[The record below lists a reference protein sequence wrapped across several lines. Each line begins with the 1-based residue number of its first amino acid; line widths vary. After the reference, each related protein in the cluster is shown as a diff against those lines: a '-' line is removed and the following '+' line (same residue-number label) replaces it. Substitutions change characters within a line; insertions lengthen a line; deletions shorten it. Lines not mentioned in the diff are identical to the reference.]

1 MLDLINELKEELKGD
16 QDKLTALLDIE
27 NEIREKKYG
36 LVWEEHEEAV
46 DKELETK
53 IPVFKEDKDREIK
66 LGDEKVN
73 FILEGDNLH
82 SLYLLEKTHR
92 GKIDVIYIDPPYN
105 TGKNDFKY
113 GDKMIDED
121 DGYRHSKWLSFMSK
135 RLEIARELLTDE
147 GVIFISIDD
156 REYANLKLLCDS
168 IFGEKN
174 FINNIVIQ
182 TSSGANGP
190 KSAHVNKTIVKTKE
204 YLLVYAKD
212 KKNINYFKPLY
223 TKKKEMF
230 DPHFRTYIHLDTL
243 KAEPLMGVL
252 KRDQVIIDSMKGLE
266 LSYKNLNLVF
276 NSNYKLYKYFLN
288 KYRYNVFS
296 DSPYN
301 KKIKDNVLCKLNEGA
316 IVLYEDDLI
325 YKTRGGKG
333 NIRKYIPLDKSI
345 KKTDD
350 YIVNIVD
357 AMVLGDV
364 WDFTEDM
371 SNLGKEGG
379 VEFTNGKKPLR
390 LLRNIMKL
398 CGDKNLIILDF
409 FAGSGT
415 TGQAVL
421 ELNKE
426 DGGNRTFILCTNN
439 EVGEKKEKE
448 FKKKYGNKE
457 DYPEEWLE
465 WEEKY
470 GIARSITYERM
481 RKVIEGYTTPKGKE
495 IEGISANLKY
505 YKTDYIEKENPEDDD
520 YEIEEEILKYVIELI
535 QLEYGI
541 DISNKEI
548 GLILSDMY
556 GNLDEEYNVTK
567 ITKKRLDE
575 IKVLYVAEGL
585 LLPDNLE
592 DKLKERGIEIKWVP
606 RYYNFN

>member
-113 GDKMIDED
+113 GDKMIGED

-156 REYANLKLLCDS
+156 NEQANLKLLCDE

-174 FINNIVIQ
+174 FIANFIWEKNLSPSNLSKTIRSATEYVICYGKNTQNIELVEEVKEKLDD
-182 TSSGANGP
+182 SSLY
-190 KSAHVNKTIVKTKE
+190 NKTNSEKILEFDKDAVIINLPDGVYKRKKFNTTELMNTIVVKNKK
-204 YLLVYAKD
+204 AD
-212 KKNINYFKPLY
+212 KNIKIKSRFIWLQDTLDAKIKEGYQILIKSDKFVPRAIKKGRMTKVKPSTLLEGNKVGTTLNSNSEIRDLFGDSIFDY
-223 TKKKEMF
+223 TK
-230 DPHFRTYIHLDTL
+230 P
-243 KAEPLMGVL
+243 
-252 KRDQVIIDSMKGLE
+252 
-266 LSYKNLNLVF
+266 
-276 NSNYKLYKYFLN
+276 
-288 KYRYNVFS
+288 
-296 DSPYN
+296 
-301 KKIKDNVLCKLNEGA
+301 CKL
-316 IVLYEDDLI
+316 I
-325 YKTRGGKG
+325 
-333 NIRKYIPLDKSI
+333 KYL
-345 KKTDD
+345 
-350 YIVNIVD
+350 V
-357 AMVLGDV
+357 
-364 WDFTEDM
+364 
-371 SNLGKEGG
+371 
-379 VEFTNGKKPLR
+379 
-390 LLRNIMKL
+390 
-398 CGDKNLIILDF
+398 NLIGNKNALILDF

-421 ELNKE
+421 ELNQE

-556 GNLDEEYNVTK
+556 GNLDEEYNVSK
-567 ITKKRLDE
+567 ITEDRLDE

-592 DKLKERGIEIKWVP
+592 DELKERGIEIKWVP